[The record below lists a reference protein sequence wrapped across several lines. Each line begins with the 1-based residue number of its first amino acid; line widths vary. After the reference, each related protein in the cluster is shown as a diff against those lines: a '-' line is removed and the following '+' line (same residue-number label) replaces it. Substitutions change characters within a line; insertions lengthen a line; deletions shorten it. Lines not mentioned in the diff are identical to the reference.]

1 MDMQW
6 IIYDGE
12 NGLEEF
18 FDDEKNK
25 SKKHKRDDRL
35 VPFKTKTDR
44 NTYDNFTGVLGQV
57 SRLLTGTTMSKKV
70 SLVDE
75 LAKNLRL
82 KVENCSDAEFDTFLA
97 IVKSIYF
104 EDDKLMPVN
113 IKALNYIESNVTQQQ
128 VAEYIFSL
136 FIENT
141 GLEEKYNQ
149 MIVDEDTNVL
159 DDLVFQSLEEN
170 ACGGNEYIHADCLLP
185 YVKECFLADY
195 EALIKNS
202 QDYKTYA
209 LRMLAYYYYFY
220 ISQLAVKLMKFEK
233 ADRNKIEP
241 IYMTL
246 NWEVVTKVRPGYE
259 YGWKYVKDKLGHMF
273 SHSVLMEMLAHNID
287 DVHLDYIGLAEKF
300 EGTEED
306 ISVAKEIEYICEQYK
321 AWIPM
326 DYDKCIHSSDKDGKC
341 EVSNA
346 VRRLFELI
354 DYQFINGG
362 RTSHYNGYNKKFIEF
377 AQKNFGKSRGTLGYT
392 IGVTESDIVMFTRV
406 ILANNSGR
414 MKLSS
419 LFHEYERRGLLFDRE
434 SKMKITDLLSRMDLL
449 EKRSD
454 SGDAQY
460 VKYVL

>member
-12 NGLEEF
+12 NGLRVV
-18 FDDEKNK
+18 FDKPL
-25 SKKHKRDDRL
+25 KHKGDDKL
-35 VPFKTKTDR
+35 VPFRTKTR
-44 NTYDNFTGVLGQV
+44 YDYNDFSGVLGCV
-57 SRLLTGTTMSKKV
+57 SRLLTGTTMNKKS
-70 SLVDE
+70 SLFNE
-75 LAKNLRL
+75 LSKNLRL
-82 KVENCSDAEFDTFLA
+82 KMEECNDSDFEVFLA

-113 IKALNYIESNVTQQQ
+113 TKAFNYIESNVTQQQ

-159 DDLVFQSLEEN
+159 DDLVFQSLEDN
-170 ACGGNEYIHADCLLP
+170 ACGGNEYIHAECLLP
-185 YVKECFLADY
+185 YVKECFCADY
-195 EALIKNS
+195 GVLIENS

-233 ADRNKIEP
+233 TDRNKVEP

-273 SHSVLMEMLAHNID
+273 SHSVLMEMLSHNVD
-287 DVHLDYIGLAEKF
+287 DVHLDYMGLAEKF
-300 EGTEED
+300 SGTEED
-306 ISVAKEIEYICEQYK
+306 VSVAREIEYICERYK
-321 AWIPM
+321 AWCPM
-326 DYDKCIHSSDKDGKC
+326 DYDKCIHSSDKDGEC
-341 EVSNA
+341 EVSNIT
-346 VRRLFELI
+346 RRLFELI
-354 DYQFINGG
+354 DYQFINSG
-362 RTSHYNGYNKKFIEF
+362 RSSHYNSYNKKFIEF

-406 ILANNSGR
+406 ILANHSGR
-414 MKLSS
+414 MKLSA
-419 LFHEYERRGLLFDRE
+419 LFNEYEKRGLLFDRD
-434 SKMKITDLLSRMDLL
+434 SKVKITDLLSRMDLL

>member
-12 NGLEEF
+12 NGLGEF
-18 FDDEKNK
+18 FDVEKNK
-25 SKKHKRDDRL
+25 SKNHKRDDKL
-35 VPFKTKTDR
+35 VPFRTKSYA
-44 NTYDNFTGVLGQV
+44 YDDFSAVLGHV
-57 SRLLTGTTMSKKV
+57 SRLLTGTTVNKKS
-70 SLVDE
+70 SLLDE
-75 LAKNLRL
+75 LAQNLRL
-82 KVENCSDAEFDTFLA
+82 KMEDCSDSDFEVFLT

-113 IKALNYIESNVTQQQ
+113 IKALNYIGSNVTQQQ

-159 DDLVFQSLEEN
+159 DDLVFQSLQDN
-170 ACGGNEYIHADCLLP
+170 VSGVKEYVHAECLLP
-185 YVKECFLADY
+185 YVKECFCADY
-195 EALIKNS
+195 GALINNS

-273 SHSVLMEMLAHNID
+273 SHSVLMEMLSHNVD
-287 DVHLDYIGLAEKF
+287 DIHLDYIGLAEKF
-300 EGTEED
+300 SGTETD
-306 ISVAKEIEYICEQYK
+306 ASVAKEIEYICEQYK
-321 AWIPM
+321 EWIPM

-341 EVSNA
+341 EVSN
-346 VRRLFELI
+346 VTRRLFELI

-392 IGVTESDIVMFTRV
+392 IGVNESDIVMFTRV

-419 LFHEYERRGLLFDRE
+419 LFYEYEKRGLLFDRE

-460 VKYVL
+460 VKYIL

>member
-12 NGLEEF
+12 NGLGEI

-25 SKKHKRDDRL
+25 SKKHKRDDKL

-44 NTYDNFTGVLGQV
+44 NTYDNFTGVLGHV
-57 SRLLTGTTMSKKV
+57 SRLLTGTTMNKKN
-70 SLVDE
+70 SLFDE
-75 LAKNLRL
+75 LAKNLRS
-82 KVENCSDAEFDTFLA
+82 KMEDCTESDFEVFLS

-113 IKALNYIESNVTQQQ
+113 VKALNYIESNVTQQQ

-141 GLEEKYNQ
+141 GLQEKYNQ

-159 DDLVFQSLEEN
+159 DELVFKSLEDN
-170 ACGGNEYIHADCLLP
+170 VSGGNDYIHAECLLP
-185 YVKECFLADY
+185 YVKECFCADY

-202 QDYKTYA
+202 QDYKSYA

-233 ADRNKIEP
+233 TDRNSIEP

-273 SHSVLMEMLAHNID
+273 SHSVLMEMLSHNAD
-287 DVHLDYIGLAEKF
+287 DVHLDYIGMADKF
-300 EGTEED
+300 SGTDED
-306 ISVAKEIEYICEQYK
+306 AFVAQEIEYICEQYK
-321 AWIPM
+321 TWIPM
-326 DYDKCIHSSDKDGKC
+326 DYDKCIHSSDKDGEC
-341 EVSNA
+341 EVANA

-414 MKLSS
+414 MKLSA
-419 LFHEYERRGLLFDRE
+419 LFNEYEKRGLLFDRD
-434 SKMKITDLLSRMDLL
+434 SKKKITDLLSRMDLL